1 MCLDARI
8 YIFFEFIR
16 PLLLVSV
23 RNRYLVE
30 SESLSFASFRSK
42 IAGFTG
48 LLNNLLL
55 DSKYKI
61 YFECYRNF

>member
-30 SESLSFASFRSK
+30 SESLSFAFFDQRSL
-42 IAGFTG
+42 G
-48 LLNNLLL
+48 LLNNLSS